1 MRILFSA
8 GPMFGHV
15 NTVLPL
21 ALAAHAAGHETV
33 VATGRSLAPHVE
45 RHGLT
50 AWPLPAREAPGATTD
65 WFAHFVAAAGERA
78 TALVPRAVDWKPDL
92 VVHEETELAG
102 AVAARVTGARHVV
115 HGLGLMPPIG
125 IWQAYAPALER
136 LFAAHGVPGSAGTV
150 RDATYVDICPPALR
164 PPGERIWTRIRPLR
178 PSAGLPA
185 PDERLPEA
193 IDRLPYDRT
202 VHLTLGTVF
211 HGAVG
216 VLAAAIAGLRT
227 LPVNLVVT
235 TGPGSDPGRFGPQP
249 PHVLVA
255 PYLPHTLLLPRCGV
269 VVAHG
274 GAGVMFGAL
283 AHGLPQLVLPQGAE
297 QHGNAAACARSG
309 AGLTLAP
316 DEVGAASVAA
326 AAARLLDEP
335 AFAAR
340 AREIQA
346 EIRAAP
352 GPDDVLAALAAEDR

>member
-8 GPMFGHV
+8 GPMYGHV
-15 NTVLPL
+15 NPVLPL

-33 VATGRSLAPHVE
+33 LATGSALVPHVE
-45 RHGLT
+45 RHGLA
-50 AWPLPAREAPGATTD
+50 AWALPAPEAPGAVTD
-65 WFAHFVAAAGERA
+65 WFAHFVAGARERS

-115 HGLGLMPPIG
+115 HGLGLMPPVA
-125 IWQAYAPALER
+125 IWPAYADALDER
-136 LFAAHGVPGSAGTV
+136 FAAHGVPCDAVTV

-164 PPGERIWTRIRPLR
+164 PPGERIWPRTRPMRPG
-178 PSAGLPA
+178 AGIPG
-185 PDERLPEA
+185 PDERLPAA

-211 HGAVG
+211 HDAVG
-216 VLAAAIAGLRT
+216 VLAEAIAGLRT

-235 TGPGSDPGRFGPQP
+235 TGPGSDPERFGPQP

-255 PYLPHTLLLPRCGV
+255 PYLPHTLLLPRCDL

-274 GAGVMFGAL
+274 GAGVMLGAL
-283 AHGLPQLVLPQGAE
+283 AHGLPQLILPQGAE
-297 QHGNAAACARSG
+297 QHGNAAACARAG
-309 AGLTLAP
+309 AALSLAP
-316 DEVGAASVAA
+316 GEATAA
-326 AAARLLDEP
+326 AVTTAAKRLLDEP

-340 AREIQA
+340 AGAIRTEIL
-346 EIRAAP
+346 AAP
-352 GPDDVLAALAAEDR
+352 GPDEVLADLVAER